1 MIGISFRRVRAVAKK
16 ELRHLFRDKRMRP
29 IIFVIP
35 IVQMT
40 ILGVAANLDVE
51 NVRVAFVDYDRKPLG
66 REIEA
71 RVDASPAFRVVDIG
85 DREADAER
93 LIDEGAA
100 EMVVVLPY
108 GAQRAMARRE
118 SVTIPVWVDGTDT
131 NRGLLAQGYL
141 QEVLLR
147 VAQDRTPP
155 LPIALPA
162 HADLRVRVLYNPALQ
177 SRWFMLPAIVVMVLS
192 VITTLLSALAIV
204 KEREK
209 GTIEQLVVTPIRPI
223 ELILGKLLPFVL
235 VGAII
240 ATLVTIAAVAIFGIP
255 FRGNPVELFGM
266 AVLYLLSMLGVGLFV
281 STVSRTQQQAM
292 LSAILVLLPSF
303 LLGGVFYPVS
313 NMPDW
318 AQSVAAL
325 SPIRYFVVMVR
336 GVFLKGIGF
345 GVLSWESSR
354 LLLIGVIVLGVSILR
369 FRKRS
374 A

>member
-1 MIGISFRRVRAVAKK
+1 
-16 ELRHLFRDKRMRP
+16 
-29 IIFVIP
+29 
-35 IVQMT
+35 
-40 ILGVAANLDVE
+40 
-51 NVRVAFVDYDRKPLG
+51 
-66 REIEA
+66 
-71 RVDASPAFRVVDIG
+71 
-85 DREADAER
+85 
-93 LIDEGAA
+93 
-100 EMVVVLPY
+100 
-108 GAQRAMARRE
+108 
-118 SVTIPVWVDGTDT
+118 
-131 NRGLLAQGYL
+131 
-141 QEVLLR
+141 VLLR
-147 VAQDRTPP
+147 VAQDRLPP
-155 LPIALPA
+155 LPLGLPA

-209 GTIEQLVVTPIRPI
+209 GPI

-255 FRGNPVELFGM
+255 FRGNPLELFGM

-354 LLLIGVIVLGVSILR
+354 LLLIGVIVLGVSI
-369 FRKRS
+369 
-374 A
+374 

>member
-1 MIGISFRRVRAVAKK
+1 
-16 ELRHLFRDKRMRP
+16 
-29 IIFVIP
+29 
-35 IVQMT
+35 
-40 ILGVAANLDVE
+40 VE
-51 NVRVAFVDYDRKPLG
+51 NVRVAFVDYDKKPLG

-71 RVDASPAFRVVDIG
+71 RVDASPAFRVVHVG

-93 LIDEGAA
+93 LIDDGTA

-141 QEVLLR
+141 QEVLFR
-147 VAQDRTPP
+147 VAQDRQPP
-155 LPIALPA
+155 IPIALPA

-240 ATLVTIAAVAIFGIP
+240 ATLVTIFAVAIFGIP
-255 FRGNPVELFGM
+255 FRGNPAELFGM

-318 AQSVAAL
+318 AQSIAAL

-345 GVLSWESSR
+345 EVLSWEASR
-354 LLLIGVIVLGVSILR
+354 LLLIGAVVLGVSILR